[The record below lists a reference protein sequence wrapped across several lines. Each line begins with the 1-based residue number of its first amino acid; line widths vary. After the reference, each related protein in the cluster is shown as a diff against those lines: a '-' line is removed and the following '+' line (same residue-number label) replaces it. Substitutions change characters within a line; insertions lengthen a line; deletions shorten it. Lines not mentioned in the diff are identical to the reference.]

1 MKITEYSKIS
11 TLNDSDV
18 MLIDGTNGTK
28 TISVEQLRYMLFD
41 NIPEMHNNIY
51 RGKNLGSSV
60 TSAQYQQITSGK
72 FSDLYVG
79 DYWTINGFK
88 WQIVDFDYFYNS
100 GNSHLLKHHAV
111 IMPTKCL
118 YQSGYE
124 STNTN
129 ENGYFNSKLYKEGL
143 IKARQQINAAFTGHI
158 IEHDEVGTY
167 NKDGKNRWN
176 VRWDKATVGIP
187 SVYYIYPSDLVLK
200 LDTNNEMF
208 YNIIYSGPFALFQLL
223 KQKAILTED
232 LSEAYWLR
240 ECISTSGFATSVEN
254 LTINWGYASTSYG
267 VRPYFLIG

>member
-28 TISVEQLRYMLFD
+28 IISIDQLRYMLFD

-60 TSAQYQQITSGK
+60 TSAQYQQITSGN
-72 FSDLYVG
+72 FSDLYIG
-79 DYWTINGFK
+79 DYWTINNFK

-100 GNSHLLKHHAV
+100 GNSHLLKHHVV

-118 YQSGYE
+118 YQTTYE
-124 STNTN
+124 NTN
-129 ENGYFNSKLYKEGL
+129 INDNGYFNSKLYKEGL

-176 VRWDKATVGIP
+176 VRWDKTTIGIP
-187 SVYYIYPSDLVLK
+187 SIYYIYPSDLVMK

-208 YNIIYSGPFALFQLL
+208 YNIIYSGQFALFQLL

-232 LSEAYWLR
+232 LPESYWLR
-240 ECISTSGFATSVEN
+240 ECISFSGFAIAVDN
-254 LTINWGYASTSYG
+254 LTTNWGYASSPCG
-267 VRPYFLIG
+267 IRPYFLIG

>member
-18 MLIDGTNGTK
+18 MLIDGINGTK

-51 RGKNLGSSV
+51 RGKNLGNSV

-100 GNSHLLKHHAV
+100 GNSHLLNHHAV

-118 YQSGYE
+118 YKTVYE
-124 STNTN
+124 STNIN
-129 ENGYFNSKLYKEGL
+129 DNGYFNSKLYKEGL
-143 IKARQQINAAFTGHI
+143 IQARQQINAAFTGHI

-176 VRWDKATVGIP
+176 VRWDKTTIGLP

-232 LSEAYWLR
+232 LPEAYWLR
-240 ECISTSGFATSVEN
+240 ECISNSGFTISVDN
-254 LTINWGYASTSYG
+254 LTINWGYASTTYG
-267 VRPYFLIG
+267 IRPYFLIG

>member
-28 TISVEQLRYMLFD
+28 IISIDQLRYMLFD

-60 TSAQYQQITSGK
+60 TSVQYQQITNGK

-79 DYWTINGFK
+79 DYWTINNFK

-100 GNSHLLKHHAV
+100 GNNHLLKHHAV

-118 YQSGYE
+118 YKTNYE
-124 STNTN
+124 ATNIN
-129 ENGYFNSKLYKEGL
+129 DNGYFNSKLYKEGL
-143 IKARQQINAAFTGHI
+143 IQARQQINAAFTGHI

-176 VRWDKATVGIP
+176 VRWDKTTIGIP

-208 YNIIYSGPFALFQLL
+208 YNIIYSGQFALFQLL

-232 LSEAYWLR
+232 LPEAYWLR
-240 ECISTSGFATSVEN
+240 ECISVSGFATSVDN
-254 LTINWGYASTSYG
+254 LTINWGYSSSSYG
-267 VRPYFLIG
+267 IRPYFLIG